1 MIEESYMNI
10 IQRSSLEIENMRKQI
25 NDKEFQINRMQEKFN
40 ASIKLLKNELQ
51 KSFDE
56 ILMN

>member
-1 MIEESYMNI
+1 MNI

-40 ASIKLLKNELQ
+40 ASIRLLKNELQ